1 MRHAR
6 HYHQPAL
13 HRLVA
18 AWLAVLLALFAAL
31 APTVSHALALDR
43 ATQGIEICTS
53 TGNVTSAPTIP
64 ADSPTGPESAKLMDH
79 CPFCLLQADRVAPP
93 PSPVAY
99 LFLVQ
104 GGQQEVPAWQA
115 FFFVPHFYSP
125 ATPRGPPLK

>member
-1 MRHAR
+1 MQNAR
-6 HYHQPAL
+6 HHHQPAL
-13 HRLVA
+13 HRLVV

-31 APTVSHALALDR
+31 APTVSHALALDH

-53 TGNVTSAPTIP
+53 AGAQIIP
-64 ADSPTGPESAKLMDH
+64 ADSPTGPESTKLMDH

-104 GGQQEVPAWQA
+104 SGQQEGPVSQA
-115 FFFVPHFYSP
+115 FFFVPHPYSP
-125 ATPRGPPLK
+125 AAPRGPPSK